1 MPDRQASRSNAMKRA
16 ALSSRPRN
24 PSSLWRSLCCP
35 LPMEVSLWSSSTHRA
50 AISESK
56 SKAGVAAHIRYC
68 QLRRAREGELVMR
81 SKLASRATVLAGLL
95 LAGPAIAGEWL
106 FSSGDESGTAY
117 IQGESGLYALL
128 CYPGDNHWTALL
140 AVPLSETS
148 ETIADEAETTTIML
162 QTDALAYGLLAE
174 AVISTQQPDA
184 IGFVAGV
191 AQSWVDEI
199 LQSEESFI
207 VGIAKDE

>member
-1 MPDRQASRSNAMKRA
+1 
-16 ALSSRPRN
+16 
-24 PSSLWRSLCCP
+24 
-35 LPMEVSLWSSSTHRA
+35 
-50 AISESK
+50 
-56 SKAGVAAHIRYC
+56 
-68 QLRRAREGELVMR
+68 MR

-207 VGIAKDE
+207 VGIAQDENAANAGDLALVSEFPATGHAQAIESARSHCGMS